1 MKARA
6 HLRPSKWS
14 ALRPAVRAVLGKS
27 LPRRVEAFYARHDG
41 LTVSLGSGSE
51 KATLFGLAELFGG
64 LKRGAFRPHL
74 QVTKKTVADLAW
86 SDQPFYEV
94 FFDES
99 DDDVSA
105 KALASLN
112 LRLRL
117 KRLVSVAGE
126 SVDLAIDLTGKTE
139 RLYFV
144 YRMHEAHEL
153 HGLDFDAF
161 VHWFSRFGTARWYFA
176 FLDAKSE
183 AAMNIEVRAEL
194 ERSLADFPADDWAP
208 LLARLPKKRVP
219 VLRAATVTKV
229 AEPTQVSSL
238 PAWGHPAF
246 ITPETPR
253 ALVFSGEDAVGV
265 DGDYVLTV
273 TRAGT
278 EKPRWK
284 SQQARSA
291 AVSPDGAEVAVIEL
305 DRDHMPA
312 ALVIR
317 SLATGKVRLKKKLQ
331 DHEVAWG
338 PSGLFVGNHSGTL
351 RRLDATTLEETFT
364 ATMPPFVRTMRAVS
378 EGLVVSTEELDA
390 GSMAVGGGSQAVH
403 LLDATNGALRKSW
416 DRGVRFAVSAGA
428 LAVTFGAEVKVFDLP
443 SCAERWGVKAPEKD
457 GFNHLTFSA
466 DGGELVCTHRFDD
479 DWGRS
484 PSHLLRIDAKTGA
497 SRGAWPMGQRP
508 GDERFGQ
515 VVDALAI
522 SPGGA
527 LAVATSPVGLHWW
540 RL

>member
-1 MKARA
+1 MKARV

-41 LTVSLGSGSE
+41 LTVSVGSGSE

-99 DDDVSA
+99 DDDVS
-105 KALASLN
+105 
-112 LRLRL
+112 L
-117 KRLVSVAGE
+117 K
-126 SVDLAIDLTGKTE
+126 T
-139 RLYFV
+139 
-144 YRMHEAHEL
+144 
-153 HGLDFDAF
+153 
-161 VHWFSRFGTARWYFA
+161 
-176 FLDAKSE
+176 
-183 AAMNIEVRAEL
+183 
-194 ERSLADFPADDWAP
+194 
-208 LLARLPKKRVP
+208 
-219 VLRAATVTKV
+219 
-229 AEPTQVSSL
+229 
-238 PAWGHPAF
+238 
-246 ITPETPR
+246 
-253 ALVFSGEDAVGV
+253 
-265 DGDYVLTV
+265 
-273 TRAGT
+273 
-278 EKPRWK
+278 
-284 SQQARSA
+284 
-291 AVSPDGAEVAVIEL
+291 
-305 DRDHMPA
+305 
-312 ALVIR
+312 
-317 SLATGKVRLKKKLQ
+317 KLQ

-390 GSMAVGGGSQAVH
+390 GSMAVVGGSQAVH
-403 LLDATNGALRKSW
+403 LLDATNGALRRSW
-416 DRGVRFAVSAGA
+416 DRGLRFAVSAGA

-443 SCAERWGVKAPEKD
+443 SCAERWAVKAPEKD
-457 GFNHLTFSA
+457 GFNHLAFSA
-466 DGGELVCTHRFDD
+466 DGSELVCTHRFDD

-484 PSHLLRIDAKTGA
+484 PSHLLRVDAKTGA

-515 VVDALAI
+515 VVDALAM

-527 LAVATSPVGLHWW
+527 LAVATSPVGVHWW